1 MSPGSALP
9 YPSDRLAPFRVD
21 HKLHGLRAEI
31 IACGQAPYIQI
42 PSRVETMIQESFRP
56 HDELFLQLEGYLP
69 SAEDGA
75 HDLSHLQRVWR
86 NAKVIHG
93 IEGGDLEILAAAVL
107 LHDCVQVPK
116 DSPLRSRAAALAAD
130 QARTALKLLQW
141 QPDRIDVVSGAIE
154 SHSYSAGVAPTSLEG
169 SILQDADRLDAIGY
183 VGIARCFYTAGRMGS
198 ALYHPNQ
205 PEPIDR
211 LADDKRF
218 ALDHF
223 PKKLLTLCEGFRTPT
238 GKRLAEQRHAKLQ
251 DFYIGMLAEIA
262 R

>member
-1 MSPGSALP
+1 
-9 YPSDRLAPFRVD
+9 
-21 HKLHGLRAEI
+21 
-31 IACGQAPYIQI
+31 
-42 PSRVETMIQESFRP
+42 MIQESFHP
-56 HDELFLQLEGYLP
+56 YDKLFLQLEGYLP

-75 HDLSHLQRVWR
+75 HDLSHLQRVWQ
-86 NAKVIHG
+86 NAKAIQKL
-93 IEGGDLEILAAAVL
+93 EGGDLEMLAAAVL

-130 QARTALKLLQW
+130 QARIVLKQLEW
-141 QPDRIDVVSGAIE
+141 QADRIDVVAAAIE
-154 SHSYSAGVAPTSLEG
+154 SHSYSAGVTPTSLEG

-223 PKKLLTLCEGFRTPT
+223 PKKLLILSEGFRTPT
-238 GKRLAEQRHAKLQ
+238 GKRLAKERHTKLQ
-251 DFYIGMLAEIA
+251 EFYTGMLAEIA
-262 R
+262 H